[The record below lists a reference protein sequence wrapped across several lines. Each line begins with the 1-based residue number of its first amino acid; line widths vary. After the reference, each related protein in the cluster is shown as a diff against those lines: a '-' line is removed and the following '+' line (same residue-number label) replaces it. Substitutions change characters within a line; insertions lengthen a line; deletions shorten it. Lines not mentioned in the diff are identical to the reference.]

1 MLLVCLSSCIKET
14 GSSYV
19 PHVDR
24 GIVIDFSADA
34 STKATVGSLSY
45 ESHVNHLDILVFKMD
60 GSLYWHER
68 VLVTSSTGSH
78 TLAVGTQYFAQ
89 KDASGNVVSH
99 PRYNVHV
106 LANCP
111 NEITFNEQSRTLTMS
126 SAGGSAKEY
135 RTAGEIG
142 SVIMQEPNLHLS
154 GLNLPAAPS
163 SFLMHS
169 LAGSVYLSDDDTEKN
184 IVIDAQLKR
193 AAAKVIITIKEG
205 ERVEFTEGDDFG
217 ASNLF
222 NESEGGAYYIRNL
235 PYKTTLFPQ
244 DRLTSEKDNLLT
256 TVRTNNAHFS
266 WNPSSYLT
274 DTEKLKGETSHRDE
288 VSLVT
293 YVYEHSWTNQGVF
306 EYEPC
311 AVVNLPLISIKDEG
325 GYEVHA
331 NSWYKIPLTKGTT
344 FERNNCYKV
353 NVVINYA
360 GATSV
365 MEPIVVPDINYE
377 VINYRDQNNGW
388 NTASVN
394 VSQSDRPKYLT
405 ISDTEVEMHN
415 VTFNDEIRFTSS
427 SDVTVTVTEIYY
439 YNKFGVKKTVTNN
452 NLVKVSATPGLYG
465 TISVNSSIPENNTPR
480 YIKVKVSNGEVQDK
494 TFLVTQYP
502 LEYITNIQGYYSYRS
517 DFGGTTYE
525 KYASSKYVAVG
536 NWNESGKNWKSYYNA
551 GGSDTKYFFTSK
563 VATQKSDGT
572 STINYYKWGN
582 NKVSTSSVALNN
594 GRMYNVKLTSSS
606 GEYSL
611 GVPKLDSR
619 GYTDNSVE
627 NSKLVCP
634 SFMIASQLGATYAPT
649 SVEQAASHCS
659 QYVETYKDSS
669 GKVIHLDDWRLPTE
683 EEIKIII
690 KFQYVQDAAMDEVL
704 SGRYYWSAT
713 GQVENTKSSSASGSN
728 SAVRCIRNAF

>member
-1 MLLVCLSSCIKET
+1 MQ
-14 GSSYV
+14 
-19 PHVDR
+19 HVDR
-24 GIVIDFSADA
+24 SIVIDFSSDP

-45 ESHVNHLDILVFKMD
+45 EAHVDHLDILVFKMD

-68 VLVTSSTGSH
+68 VSVTSSTGSH
-78 TLAVGTQYFAQ
+78 TLSVGTQYFAQ
-89 KDASGNVVSH
+89 KDASGNVESH

-106 LANCP
+106 LANCT
-111 NEITFNEQSRTLTMS
+111 NEITFIEDSRTLIMR
-126 SAGGSAKEY
+126 SAGGAVKEY

-154 GLNLPAAPS
+154 GLNLTAAPS

-169 LAGSVYLSDDDTEKN
+169 LAGSVYLSDDDPEKN

-217 ASNLF
+217 ASDLF
-222 NESEGGAYYIRNL
+222 NESEGGMYYIRNL

-266 WNPSSYLT
+266 WSPSSYLT
-274 DTEKLKGETSHRDE
+274 DTEAMKDETSYCDQ
-288 VSLVT
+288 VTLVT

-311 AVVNLPLISIKDEG
+311 AVVNLPLISLKDEG
-325 GYEVHA
+325 GYDVHA

-360 GATSV
+360 GATSL
-365 MEPIVVPDINYE
+365 MEPIVVPDITYE
-377 VINYRDQNNGW
+377 VVNYRDQNNGW

-427 SDVTVTVTEIYY
+427 SEVTVSVAEIYY
-439 YNKFGVKKTVTNN
+439 YDKFGVKKTVTNN
-452 NLVKVSATPGLYG
+452 NNIKVTASSGLYG
-465 TISVNSSIPENNTPR
+465 TINVSSPLPENNTPR
-480 YIKVKVSNGEVQDK
+480 YIKVKVSNGEVEDR

-525 KYASSKYVAVG
+525 AYESSRYVAVG
-536 NWNESGKNWKSYYNA
+536 SWNESGKNWKSYYNA
-551 GGSDTKYFFTSK
+551 GGSNTSYFFTSK
-563 VATQKSDGT
+563 VATQKTDGT
-572 STINYYKWGN
+572 STIQYYKWSKSGN
-582 NKVSTSSVALNN
+582 KYKISTTDVALTN

-659 QYVETYKDSS
+659 QYVETYKDNS

-690 KFQYVQDAAMDEVL
+690 KFQYAQNAAMDEVL

-713 GQVENTKSSSASGSN
+713 GQVENTESSSASGSS

>member
-14 GSSYV
+14 GSYV

-34 STKATVGSLSY
+34 STKATVGSISY
-45 ESHVNHLDILVFKMD
+45 ESHVDHLDILVFKMD

-68 VLVTSSTGSH
+68 VPVTSSTGSH

-111 NEITFNEQSRTLTMS
+111 NEITFNEQSRTLIMS
-126 SAGGSAKEY
+126 STGGAAKEY

-222 NESEGGAYYIRNL
+222 NESEGGTYYIRNL

-415 VTFNDEIRFTSS
+415 VTFNEEIKFTSS

-465 TISVNSSIPENNTPR
+465 AISVNSSLPVNNTPR

-582 NKVSTSSVALNN
+582 NNKVSTTSVALNN

-619 GYTDNSVE
+619 GYTENSVE

-669 GKVIHLDDWRLPTE
+669 GNVIHLDDWRLPTE

>member
-14 GSSYV
+14 GSYV

-34 STKATVGSLSY
+34 STKATVGSISY
-45 ESHVNHLDILVFKMD
+45 ESHVDHLDILVFKMD

-68 VLVTSSTGSH
+68 VPVTSSTGSH

-111 NEITFNEQSRTLTMS
+111 NEITFNEQSRTLIMS
-126 SAGGSAKEY
+126 STGGAAKEY

-222 NESEGGAYYIRNL
+222 NESEGGTYYIRNL

-353 NVVINYA
+353 NVIINYA

-415 VTFNDEIRFTSS
+415 VTFNEEIKFTSS

-465 TISVNSSIPENNTPR
+465 AISVNSSLPVNNTPR

-582 NKVSTSSVALNN
+582 NNKVSTTSVALNN

-619 GYTDNSVE
+619 GYTENSVE

-659 QYVETYKDSS
+659 QYVETYKDNS

-690 KFQYVQDAAMDEVL
+690 KFQYAQNAAMDEVL

-713 GQVENTKSSSASGSN
+713 GQVENTKSSSASGSS